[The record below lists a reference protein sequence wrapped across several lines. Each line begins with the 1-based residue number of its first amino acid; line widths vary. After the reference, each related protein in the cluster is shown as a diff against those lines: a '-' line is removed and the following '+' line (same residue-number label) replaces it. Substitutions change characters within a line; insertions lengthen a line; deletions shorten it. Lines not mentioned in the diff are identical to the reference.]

1 MREKNTAVGSPK
13 AIKGQQIVIA
23 IVSVLGLLFVVILGL
38 WVSDGETGRAAIE
51 KQRNLKAPVT
61 QDYTSDIPA
70 QEDIWLAKSEAD
82 IAELR
87 KGNAQLAAMFEI
99 VSQQLENMEIELAKS
114 NRLNDAG
121 GTSLAFP
128 AAINE
133 AQPFYEQG
141 TPSNFQQTAVMPPSI
156 VRPNVVDRMVT
167 NSVAKQQAIQTP
179 TQQTTQMPVT
189 VANSRIPPT
198 VVDNRLTVI
207 DLSPPTTPVSE
218 QGKTVNNYLPSGT
231 FVTATLL
238 SGVDAPTGGQADSNP
253 LPILLRLVD
262 NGQMPNFFRSY
273 VENCHITGAAVGQM
287 SSERAFIRLEMMSC
301 VLKNGRIIERQ
312 VKGYVTGEDGKAGLR
327 GKVVTKQGALLARSA
342 AAGFLQGFGSSLSN
356 VGMVSTVA
364 GTVTQ
369 SPSTVLQSGIAQG
382 SGDAFAGL
390 ADYYLERANETHAI
404 IEVSAG
410 RIGEI
415 IFTQGVDFGTSIGGL
430 E

>member
-1 MREKNTAVGSPK
+1 VSEKNIGLGSPK
-13 AIKGQQIVIA
+13 SIKRKQIFIGTA
-23 IVSVLGLLFVVILGL
+23 SVLGLLCVVILGL
-38 WVSDGETGRAAIE
+38 WVSDGESGRAAIE
-51 KQRNLKAPVT
+51 KQRNLQAPVT
-61 QDYTSDIPA
+61 KDYISDLPD

-87 KGNAQLAAMFEI
+87 QNNKQLTVMVQI
-99 VSQQLENMEIELAKS
+99 MSKQLEALALELNKKG
-114 NRLNDAG
+114 RLDDG
-121 GTSLAFP
+121 VVSSPAFP
-128 AAINE
+128 SAIDV
-133 AQPFYEQG
+133 
-141 TPSNFQQTAVMPPSI
+141 PSNFQSTTAPLPS
-156 VRPNVVDRMVT
+156 VVKPNNIVDRMVT
-167 NSVAKQQAIQTP
+167 SGREKQQAIK
-179 TQQTTQMPVT
+179 
-189 VANSRIPPT
+189 PPNNVPAT
-198 VVDNRLTVI
+198 GTSSTAGDSRLTVI
-207 DLSPPTTPVSE
+207 DLSLPTPPISE
-218 QGKTVNNYLPSGT
+218 QGKTVKNYLPSGT

-262 NGQMPNFFRSY
+262 NGQMPNFFRSR

-301 VLKNGRIIERQ
+301 VLKDGRIIERQ

-342 AAGFLQGFGSSLSN
+342 AAGFLQGFGSSLGN
-356 VGMVSTVA
+356 VGTVGSVTGA
-364 GTVTQ
+364 VTQ

-390 ADYYLERANETHAI
+390 ADYYLERADETHAI
-404 IEVSAG
+404 IEISAG

-415 IFTQGVDFGTSIGGL
+415 IFTQGVNFGTSIRGK